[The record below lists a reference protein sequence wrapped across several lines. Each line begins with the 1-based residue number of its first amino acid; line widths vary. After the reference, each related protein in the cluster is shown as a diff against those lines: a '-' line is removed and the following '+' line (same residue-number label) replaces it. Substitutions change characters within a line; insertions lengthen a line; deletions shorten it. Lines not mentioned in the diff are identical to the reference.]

1 MNFKNGY
8 LVLLSEFLI
17 FFFKK
22 KKSDLAKNQKENSL
36 SSSKLSIDF
45 MSMSAEANYILIKPH
60 F

>member
-8 LVLLSEFLI
+8 SVLLSELLI
-17 FFFKK
+17 LKK
-22 KKSDLAKNQKENSL
+22 GLAKPQKKEKSSL

-45 MSMSAEANYILIKPH
+45 MSMSAHATCILIKPH